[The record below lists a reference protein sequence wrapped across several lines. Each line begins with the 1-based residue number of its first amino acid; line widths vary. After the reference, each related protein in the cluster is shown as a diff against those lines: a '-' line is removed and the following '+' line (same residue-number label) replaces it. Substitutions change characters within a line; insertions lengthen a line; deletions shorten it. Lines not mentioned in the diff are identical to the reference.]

1 MVALNSGFNGGLSML
16 EVEKNGT
23 VVFRGDKKE
32 CISYLRNNGAKNLRD
47 DDPLLIVGH
56 FATMYGFSVYIR

>member
-1 MVALNSGFNGGLSML
+1 ML

-32 CISYLRNNGAKNLRD
+32 CISYLRNNGATNLKD